1 MNKENLPILGKILTD
16 VSVVVSHGMSL
27 YSGREDKICFT
38 CADGT
43 KYVMYHDQEC
53 GESVVIDDIS
63 GDWDDLIG
71 NPLLIAEAA
80 SKSSTDDEKEC
91 GDSQTWTFY
100 RLATIGGYVD
110 IRWLGES
117 NGYYSE
123 SVTFIECKDELIN

>member
-63 GDWDDLIG
+63 GDWYDLIG

>member
-1 MNKENLPILGKILTD
+1 METENLPILGKILTD

-27 YSGREDKICFT
+27 YNGREDKIYFT

-43 KYVMYHDQEC
+43 RYVMYRDQEC
-53 GESVVIDDIS
+53 GESVVIDDVS

-71 NPLLIAEAA
+71 NPLLIAEAS
-80 SKSSTDDEKEC
+80 SKSSTDDEKESEE
-91 GDSQTWTFY
+91 SQTWTFY

-123 SVTFIECKDELIN
+123 SVTFEEDLIK

>member
-1 MNKENLPILGKILTD
+1 METENLPILGKILTD

-27 YSGREDKICFT
+27 YNGREDKIYFT

-43 KYVMYHDQEC
+43 RYVMYHDQEC
-53 GESVVIDDIS
+53 GESVVIDDVS

-71 NPLLIAEAA
+71 NPLLIAEAS
-80 SKSSTDDEKEC
+80 SKSSTDDEKESEE
-91 GDSQTWTFY
+91 SQTWTFY

-123 SVTFIECKDELIN
+123 SVTFEEDLIK

>member
-1 MNKENLPILGKILTD
+1 METENLPILGKILTD
-16 VSVVVSHGMSL
+16 VSVVVSRGMSL
-27 YSGREDKICFT
+27 YNGREDKIYFT

-43 KYVMYHDQEC
+43 RYVMYHDQEC
-53 GESVVIDDIS
+53 GESVVIDDVI

-71 NPLLIAEAA
+71 NPLLIAEAS
-80 SKSSTDDEKEC
+80 SKSSTDDEKESEE
-91 GDSQTWTFY
+91 SQTWTFY

-123 SVTFIECKDELIN
+123 RVTFEEDLTN